1 MAKQCQF
8 HHIVAKYSCSQML
21 KTYCPDESFDPP
33 FLPAASGMVFQ
44 SFMSSSIVFLF
55 YSHFSSLTFQ
65 PLTLIF
71 QFEPKIKLQNI
82 QKHFKLPL
90 SDYWSHYHCMGS
102 WFLFTKLPCTG
113 STDPCTIHSMKG
125 RCKQKALIIGCP
137 PRALAPEA
145 FKVRSKG
152 LDWSMGSIQ
161 GPWYARLHPR
171 AARSRAKRTFSSS
184 SRNKS

>member
-102 WFLFTKLPCTG
+102 WLLLTKLPCIGT
-113 STDPCTIHSMKG
+113 TDPCTIHSMKG
-125 RCKQKALIIGCP
+125 RSKQKALLRRVDNGWNQIEPKTILLLREECST
-137 PRALAPEA
+137 
-145 FKVRSKG
+145 FRSAQ
-152 LDWSMGSIQ
+152 LLL
-161 GPWYARLHPR
+161 P
-171 AARSRAKRTFSSS
+171 
-184 SRNKS
+184 N

>member
-1 MAKQCQF
+1 
-8 HHIVAKYSCSQML
+8 ML
-21 KTYCPDESFDPP
+21 ETYCHDESFDPP

-102 WFLFTKLPCTG
+102 WLLFTKLPWYYWSLYNSQHEG
-113 STDPCTIHSMKG
+113 KEQAKG
-125 RCKQKALIIGCP
+125 TVTPSGQWVKP
-137 PRALAPEA
+137 
-145 FKVRSKG
+145 
-152 LDWSMGSIQ
+152 DWAKNNTTSQ
-161 GPWYARLHPR
+161 GGMQYISFRPAT
-171 AARSRAKRTFSSS
+171 AAKLKKDS
-184 SRNKS
+184 